1 MAKRIKIGLIGCGM
15 ISGSHINGYLAHPQ
29 HAEIVAVCDTVDANA
44 QRRQA
49 EVLSSAATRA
59 ASAKEEAEKADTQ
72 EARQQLKANSAL
84 LNEYSKNGVK
94 IFNDYNQMLKGCEL
108 DAISIAAPP
117 FVHEPATVAAAS
129 AGKHVFC
136 EKPMARTATEARNMR
151 DACKQ
156 AGVKLAYQ
164 SGGTC
169 LDSISYAIRDYITTG
184 KLGDVYYGRLTSY
197 RTRGRPNV
205 DMFGFGRWFLNSVY
219 SGGGTIY
226 DTGVYLINRSIYLLG
241 CPQPATISGIAYRG
255 MHPEYTGE
263 EINDVEEHASV
274 FVRFTN
280 GMSFTFENGW
290 SSNMSGQP
298 QGIFIF
304 GSKGAFSNDRLFL
317 EKGNWDTD
325 EQGNR
330 RRYRDNLIET
340 PLELPDMSFPDK
352 FRDFLDACNSEAQP
366 VSNGDV
372 GLKVT
377 EIMSG
382 ALLSAKLRREITV
395 AELYELEAL
404 RTEPTPGWPIP
415 ENLS

>member
-1 MAKRIKIGLIGCGM
+1 MSKRIKIGIIGCGM
-15 ISGSHINGYLAHPQ
+15 IAGSHVNGYLNHPQ
-29 HAEIVAVCDTVDANA
+29 HAEIIAVCDTVEANVK
-44 QRRQA
+44 RRHA
-49 EVLSSAATRA
+49 EVLSGAAARA
-59 ASAKEEAEKADTQ
+59 ETAKADAEKADTA
-72 EARQQLKANSAL
+72 EAREQLNADAALWSA
-84 LNEYSKNGVK
+84 YAKNGVK
-94 IFNDYNQMLKGCEL
+94 IFSDYNEMIRECDL
-108 DAISIAAPP
+108 DAVSLALPP
-117 FVHEPATVAAAS
+117 FVHEPATIAAAQ
-129 AGKHVFC
+129 AGNHVFC

-151 DACKQ
+151 DACDA

-169 LDSISYAIRDYITTG
+169 LDPTSHAIRGYVTSG

-197 RTRGRPNV
+197 RVRGRPNV

-226 DTGVYLINRSIYLLG
+226 DTGVYDINRSIYLLG
-241 CPQPATISGIAYRG
+241 SPQPATISGIAYRG
-255 MHPEYTGE
+255 MLPEYTGE

-280 GMSFTFENGW
+280 GMSFTYEHGW
-290 SSNMSGQP
+290 SSNMAGQP

-304 GSKGAFSNDRLFL
+304 GSKGSFSSDKLFL
-317 EKGNWDTD
+317 EKGEWDTD
-325 EQGNR
+325 DQGNR
-330 RRYRDNLIET
+330 RRYQSNLVET
-340 PLELPDMSFPDK
+340 PLELPERSFPDK
-352 FRDFLDACNSEAQP
+352 FRDFLDACNSDAQP

-382 ALLSAKLRREITV
+382 SLLSAKLGREISV
-395 AELYELEAL
+395 EELYEIEAL

-415 ENLS
+415 

>member
-1 MAKRIKIGLIGCGM
+1 MSKRIKIGIIGCGM
-15 ISGSHINGYLAHPQ
+15 VAGSHVNGYLAHPQ
-29 HAEIVAVCDTVDANA
+29 HAEIVAVCDTVEANA
-44 QRRQA
+44 KRRHA
-49 EVLSSAATRA
+49 EVLSGA
-59 ASAKEEAEKADTQ
+59 ASSAEAAKTDAEKADTA
-72 EARQQLKANSAL
+72 EAREQLKANAAFWS
-84 LNEYSKNGVK
+84 EYSDNGVK
-94 IFNDYNQMLKGCEL
+94 IFSDYNEMLRECDL
-108 DAISIAAPP
+108 DAVSLALPP
-117 FVHEPATVAAAS
+117 FVHEPATVAAAK

-151 DACKQ
+151 DACDA

-169 LDSISYAIRDYITTG
+169 LDPTSYAIRDYITSG

-197 RTRGRPNV
+197 RARGRPNV
-205 DMFGFGRWFLNSVY
+205 DMFGYGRWFLHSVY

-241 CPQPATISGIAYRG
+241 SPQPATISGIAYRG
-255 MHPEYTGE
+255 MLPEYTGD

-280 GMSFTFENGW
+280 GMSFTYENGW
-290 SSNMSGQP
+290 SSNMAGQP

-304 GSKGAFSNDRLFL
+304 GSKGSFSNDKLFL
-317 EKGNWDTD
+317 EKGEWDTD
-325 EQGNR
+325 DQGNR
-330 RRYRDNLIET
+330 RRYQDNLAET

-352 FRDFLDACNSEAQP
+352 FRDFLDACNSDAQP

-382 ALLSAKLRREITV
+382 ALLSAKLGREV
-395 AELYELEAL
+395 SVEELYELEGL
-404 RTEPTPGWPIP
+404 RAEPIPGWHIP
-415 ENLS
+415 

>member
-1 MAKRIKIGLIGCGM
+1 MSKRIKIGLIGCGM

-29 HAEIVAVCDTVDANA
+29 HAEIVAVCDTVAANA
-44 QRRQA
+44 KRRAA
-49 EVLSSAATRA
+49 EVLSTAAARATSAIAD
-59 ASAKEEAEKADTQ
+59 AEKAGTA
-72 EARQQLKANSAL
+72 EAREPLKADAACL
-84 LNEYSKNGVK
+84 AAYSDNGVK
-94 IFNDYNQMLKGCEL
+94 IFNDYNEMLKACDL
-108 DAISIAAPP
+108 DAVSLATPP
-117 FVHEPATVAAAS
+117 FVHEPATVAAAN

-151 DACKQ
+151 DACNK

-169 LDSISYAIRDYITTG
+169 LDATSYAIRDYVTSG

-197 RTRGRPNV
+197 RVRGRPNV

-241 CPQPATISGIAYRG
+241 SPQPATISGIAYRG
-255 MHPEYTGE
+255 MLPEYTGE

-280 GMSFTFENGW
+280 GMSFTYENGW

-304 GSKGAFSNDRLFL
+304 GSKGSFSNDKLFV
-317 EKGNWDTD
+317 EEGTWDTD

-330 RRYRDNLIET
+330 RRYRENLVET
-340 PLELPDMSFPDK
+340 PLELPDASFPDK
-352 FRDFLDACNSEAQP
+352 FRDFLNACNSDAQP

-382 ALLSAKLRREITV
+382 SLLSAKLGREISV
-395 AELYELEAL
+395 EELYELEAL

-415 ENLS
+415 